1 MSNASQN
8 TPKKKGF
15 SARNLLEI
23 ALGILC
29 VRIFGALETLLGIGV
44 WALVSK
50 LGKKNHPDAKWP
62 DVVGIVAGLVVAF
75 VAAVL
80 VGMLLAG

>member
-8 TPKKKGF
+8 TPNKKKGT
-15 SARNLLEI
+15 AKNLLEI

-50 LGKKNHPDAKWP
+50 LCKKNHPDAKWP
-62 DVVGIVAGLVVAF
+62 DVVGIVAGVVVAF
-75 VAAVL
+75 VSAVL
-80 VGMLLAG
+80 VGIFLM